1 MNNHT
6 WRLIE
11 DGPGD
16 GKLNM
21 AIDRA
26 ILTAC
31 DQGQAPATLRLYGW
45 DKPTLSIGYSQ
56 NELRDV
62 NTVQCERKN
71 IPIVRRFTGGR
82 ALLHQYE
89 LTYSLVAP
97 IPHPRF
103 PGNLVGAFGAVS
115 KAVIFSLEKAGVG
128 KPEISGKDKRSLGDD
143 NKRSPACFS
152 TSNHWEITV
161 KEKKLAGSAQRRL
174 NGAFL
179 QHGSILLDWDPE
191 LAHSLLRYSSESEK
205 AQGLKALISGTLSLK
220 KVLSVK
226 PEWGAVAHCFA
237 KGFQKAFPGL
247 WKPETLNSLEME
259 LVKGYLKEDEQITSI
274 KSLDQRY
281 DFSNS
286 M

>member
-31 DQGQAPATLRLYGW
+31 DRGQAPATLRLYGW

-56 NELRDV
+56 NKLRDV
-62 NTVQCERKN
+62 DTVQCERRN
-71 IPIVRRFTGGR
+71 ISIVRRFTGGR

-103 PGNLVGAFGAVS
+103 PGNLAGAFGAVS
-115 KAVIFSLEKAGVG
+115 KAVIFSLAAEAREEH
-128 KPEISGKDKRSLGDD
+128 PATPALALASISSQDALKGPAPAHELFAARHRHLTSSRIEEGLG
-143 NKRSPACFS
+143 
-152 TSNHWEITV
+152 HV
-161 KEKKLAGSAQRRL
+161 L
-174 NGAFL
+174 NGVPAGPF
-179 QHGSILLDWDPE
+179 SAADE
-191 LAHSLLRYSSESEK
+191 LAAPLAAE
-205 AQGLKALISGTLSLK
+205 
-220 KVLSVK
+220 V
-226 PEWGAVAHCFA
+226 
-237 KGFQKAFPGL
+237 
-247 WKPETLNSLEME
+247 
-259 LVKGYLKEDEQITSI
+259 
-274 KSLDQRY
+274 
-281 DFSNS
+281 
-286 M
+286 

>member
-1 MNNHT
+1 MNNPA

-115 KAVIFSLEKAGVG
+115 KAVIISLEKAGVV
-128 KPEISGKDKRSLGDD
+128 KPEISGKDKRSLGDG

-161 KEKKLAGSAQRRL
+161 EGKKLAGSAQRRL
-174 NGAFL
+174 SGAFL

-191 LAHSLLRYSSESEK
+191 LAHSLFRYSSESEQ
-205 AQGLKALISGTLSLK
+205 AQGLKSLIWGTSTLK
-220 KVLSVK
+220 EVLSIK
-226 PEWGAVAHCFA
+226 PEWGEVAHCFVE
-237 KGFQKAFPGL
+237 GFQQTFPGY
-247 WKPETLNSLEME
+247 WKPETLNSFETE
-259 LVKGYLKEDEQITSI
+259 LVKEYLEENEQISFMKGNYKLI
-274 KSLDQRY
+274 
-281 DFSNS
+281 DF
-286 M
+286 

>member
-1 MNNHT
+1 MNNPA

-62 NTVQCERKN
+62 NTVHCERKN

-115 KAVIFSLEKAGVG
+115 KAVIISLEKAGVV
-128 KPEISGKDKRSLGDD
+128 KPEISGKDKRSLGDG

-161 KEKKLAGSAQRRL
+161 EGKKLAGSAQRRL
-174 NGAFL
+174 SGAFL
-179 QHGSILLDWDPE
+179 QHGSILLDRDPE
-191 LAHSLLRYSSESEK
+191 LAHSLFRYSSESEQ
-205 AQGLKALISGTLSLK
+205 AQGLKSLILGTSTLK
-220 KVLSVK
+220 EVLSIK
-226 PEWGAVAHCFA
+226 PEWGGVANCFVE
-237 KGFQKAFPGL
+237 GFQQTFPGY
-247 WKPETLNSLEME
+247 WKPETLNSFETE
-259 LVKGYLKEDEQITSI
+259 LVKEYLEENEQISFMKGNYKLI
-274 KSLDQRY
+274 
-281 DFSNS
+281 DF
-286 M
+286 

>member
-1 MNNHT
+1 MNNPA

-115 KAVIFSLEKAGVG
+115 KAVIISLEKAGVV
-128 KPEISGKDKRSLGDD
+128 KPEISGKDKRFLGDG

-161 KEKKLAGSAQRRL
+161 EGKKLAGSAQRRL
-174 NGAFL
+174 SGAFL

-191 LAHSLLRYSSESEK
+191 LAHSLFRYSSESEQ
-205 AQGLKALISGTLSLK
+205 AQGLKSLILGTSTLK
-220 KVLSVK
+220 EVLSIK
-226 PEWGAVAHCFA
+226 PEWGEAANCFVE
-237 KGFQKAFPGL
+237 GFQQTFPGY
-247 WKPETLNSLEME
+247 WKPETLNSFETE
-259 LVKGYLKEDEQITSI
+259 LVKEYLEENEQISFMKGNYKLI
-274 KSLDQRY
+274 
-281 DFSNS
+281 DF
-286 M
+286 

>member
-1 MNNHT
+1 MNNPA

-97 IPHPRF
+97 IPHPMF

-115 KAVIFSLEKAGVG
+115 KAVIISLEKAGVV
-128 KPEISGKDKRSLGDD
+128 KPEISGKDKRSLGDG

-161 KEKKLAGSAQRRL
+161 EGKKLAGSAQRRL
-174 NGAFL
+174 SGAFL

-191 LAHSLLRYSSESEK
+191 LAHSLFRYSSESEQ
-205 AQGLKALISGTLSLK
+205 AQGLKSLILGTSTLK
-220 KVLSVK
+220 EVLSIK
-226 PEWGAVAHCFA
+226 PEWGEVAHCFVE
-237 KGFQKAFPGL
+237 GFQQTFPGY
-247 WKPETLNSLEME
+247 WKPETLNSFETE
-259 LVKGYLKEDEQITSI
+259 LVKEYLEENEQISFMKGNYKLI
-274 KSLDQRY
+274 
-281 DFSNS
+281 DF
-286 M
+286 

>member
-1 MNNHT
+1 MNNPA

-97 IPHPRF
+97 IPHPMF

-115 KAVIFSLEKAGVG
+115 KAVIISLEKAGVV
-128 KPEISGKDKRSLGDD
+128 KPEISGKDKRFLGDG

-161 KEKKLAGSAQRRL
+161 EGKKLAGSAQRRL
-174 NGAFL
+174 SGAFL

-191 LAHSLLRYSSESEK
+191 LAHSLFRYSSESEQ
-205 AQGLKALISGTLSLK
+205 AQGLNSLILGTSTLK
-220 KVLSVK
+220 EVLSIK
-226 PEWGAVAHCFA
+226 PEWGEVANCFVE
-237 KGFQKAFPGL
+237 GFQQTFPGY
-247 WKPETLNSLEME
+247 WKPETLNSFETE
-259 LVKGYLKEDEQITSI
+259 LVKEYLEENEQISFMKGNYKLI
-274 KSLDQRY
+274 
-281 DFSNS
+281 DF
-286 M
+286 

>member
-1 MNNHT
+1 MNNPA

-115 KAVIFSLEKAGVG
+115 KAVIISLEKAGVV
-128 KPEISGKDKRSLGDD
+128 KPEISGKDKRSLGDG

-161 KEKKLAGSAQRRL
+161 EGKKLAGSAQRRL
-174 NGAFL
+174 SGAFL

-191 LAHSLLRYSSESEK
+191 LAHSLFRYSSESEQ
-205 AQGLKALISGTLSLK
+205 AQGLNSLIWGTSTLK
-220 KVLSVK
+220 EVLSIK
-226 PEWGAVAHCFA
+226 PEWGEVAHCFVE
-237 KGFQKAFPGL
+237 GFQQTFPGY
-247 WKPETLNSLEME
+247 WKPETLNSFETE
-259 LVKGYLKEDEQITSI
+259 LVKEYLEENEQISFMKGNYKLI
-274 KSLDQRY
+274 
-281 DFSNS
+281 DF
-286 M
+286 

>member
-1 MNNHT
+1 MNNPA

-115 KAVIFSLEKAGVG
+115 KAVIISLEKAGVV
-128 KPEISGKDKRSLGDD
+128 KPEISGKDKRSLGDG

-161 KEKKLAGSAQRRL
+161 EGKKLAGSAQRRL
-174 NGAFL
+174 SGAFL

-191 LAHSLLRYSSESEK
+191 LAHSLFRYSSESEQ
-205 AQGLKALISGTLSLK
+205 AQGLKSLIFSTLTLK
-220 KVLSVK
+220 EVLSIK
-226 PEWGAVAHCFA
+226 PEWGEVAHCFVE
-237 KGFQKAFPGL
+237 GFQQTFPGY
-247 WKPETLNSLEME
+247 WKPETLNSFETE
-259 LVKGYLKEDEQITSI
+259 LVKEYLEENEQISFMKGNCKLI
-274 KSLDQRY
+274 DY
-281 DFSNS
+281 
-286 M
+286 

>member
-1 MNNHT
+1 MNNHI

-11 DGPGD
+11 DGPVD

-31 DQGQAPATLRLYGW
+31 ERGQAPATLRLYGW
-45 DKPTLSIGYSQ
+45 EKPTLSIGYSQ
-56 NELRDV
+56 NKLRDV
-62 NTVQCERKN
+62 DTVQCERRN

-103 PGNLVGAFGAVS
+103 PGNLAGAFGAVS
-115 KAVIFSLEKAGVG
+115 KAVIFSLEKADVPR
-128 KPEISGKDKRSLGDD
+128 PEISGKDKRSLGNG

-152 TSNHWEITV
+152 TPNHWEITV
-161 KEKKLAGSAQRRL
+161 KGKKLAGSAQRRL

-191 LAHSLLRYSSESEK
+191 LAHSLLRYSSESEQ
-205 AQGLKALISGTLSLK
+205 AQGLKSLIFSTLTLKEALPI
-220 KVLSVK
+220 K
-226 PEWGAVAHCFA
+226 PEWGEVAHYFVE
-237 KGFQKAFPGL
+237 GFQQTFPGY
-247 WKPETLNSLEME
+247 WKPETLNSFETE
-259 LVKGYLKEDEQITSI
+259 LVKEYLEENEQISFMKGNCKLI
-274 KSLDQRY
+274 DY
-281 DFSNS
+281 
-286 M
+286 

>member
-56 NELRDV
+56 NKLRDV
-62 NTVQCERKN
+62 DTVQCERRN
-71 IPIVRRFTGGR
+71 ISIVRRFTGGR

-103 PGNLVGAFGAVS
+103 PGNLAGAFGAVS

-128 KPEISGKDKRSLGDD
+128 KPEISGKDKRSLGDG

-161 KEKKLAGSAQRRL
+161 EGKKLAGSAQRRL
-174 NGAFL
+174 SGAFL

-191 LAHSLLRYSSESEK
+191 LAHSLFRYSSESEQ
-205 AQGLKALISGTLSLK
+205 AQGLKSLILGTSTLK
-220 KVLSVK
+220 EVLSIK
-226 PEWGAVAHCFA
+226 PEWREVAHCFVE
-237 KGFQKAFPGL
+237 GFQNTFPGY
-247 WKPETLNSLEME
+247 WQPETLNSLETE
-259 LVKGYLKEDEQITSI
+259 LVKEYLEENEQISFMKGNYKLI
-274 KSLDQRY
+274 
-281 DFSNS
+281 DF
-286 M
+286 

>member
-1 MNNHT
+1 MNNPA

-97 IPHPRF
+97 IPHPMF

-115 KAVIFSLEKAGVG
+115 KAVIISLEKAGVV
-128 KPEISGKDKRSLGDD
+128 KPEISGKDKRFLGDG

-161 KEKKLAGSAQRRL
+161 EGKKLAGSAQRRL
-174 NGAFL
+174 SGAFL

-191 LAHSLLRYSSESEK
+191 LAHSLFRYSSESEQ
-205 AQGLKALISGTLSLK
+205 AQGLNSLIFSTLTLKEALSI
-220 KVLSVK
+220 K
-226 PEWGAVAHCFA
+226 PEWGEVAHYFVE
-237 KGFQKAFPGL
+237 GFQQTFPGY
-247 WKPETLNSLEME
+247 WKPETLNSFETE
-259 LVKGYLKEDEQITSI
+259 LVKEYLEENEQISFMKGNCKPI
-274 KSLDQRY
+274 DY
-281 DFSNS
+281 
-286 M
+286 

>member
-1 MNNHT
+1 MNNNT

-11 DGPGD
+11 DGPVD

-21 AIDRA
+21 AMDRA

-31 DQGQAPATLRLYGW
+31 ERGQAPATLRLYGW
-45 DKPTLSIGYSQ
+45 EKPTLSIGYSQ
-56 NELRDV
+56 NKLRDV
-62 NTVQCERKN
+62 DTVQCERRN

-97 IPHPRF
+97 IPHPIF
-103 PGNLVGAFGAVS
+103 PGNLAGAFGAVS
-115 KAVIFSLEKAGVG
+115 KAVIFSLEKAGVP
-128 KPEISGKDKRSLGDD
+128 KPEISGKDKRSLENG

-161 KEKKLAGSAQRRL
+161 KGKKLAGSAQRRL

-191 LAHSLLRYSSESEK
+191 LAHSLLRYSSESEQ
-205 AQGLKALISGTLSLK
+205 AQGLKSLILGTLTLK
-220 KVLSVK
+220 EVLSKK
-226 PEWGAVAHCFA
+226 PEWGEVAHCFVE
-237 KGFQKAFPGL
+237 GFQKTFPGY
-247 WKPETLNSLEME
+247 WKSETLNSLETE
-259 LVKGYLKEDEQITSI
+259 LVKEYLEGNEQRSFT
-274 KSLDQRY
+274 KGNGQLFDY
-281 DFSNS
+281 
-286 M
+286 